1 MKDHFFDNPS
11 GLVGSRVDRANGII
25 RGVSIITSGLTAR
38 GHDLQVDHTTLRQ
51 METACRKKGTVPT
64 KWNHKTGADAVNGYL
79 DNFRIE
85 GPKLLGDWHLL
96 QTHPNFEQAVEL
108 AERMP
113 SNVGLSAAF
122 TGDDEPV
129 EVNGRKSLAA
139 RCDEVISVDL
149 VATPAAN
156 PTGLFQAKSPAAVDG
171 DPTNETST
179 MSTNPNTASAQ
190 EPTLKDLLTAITT
203 LQQTVEAQGQTIA
216 DLQEGSAQGED
227 LTIEDILSLSEQQI
241 SDLLQAGEI
250 SEEDAAGIAALQ
262 AEHAGADLGSQEGQ
276 QQAAPAAASAAPA
289 GSEAGTALSALAT
302 TVRELSA
309 RFERADRAAA
319 EAETQH
325 YFDTIEANLK
335 AFSDENGSLKKELS
349 SLKAHNETLL
359 HALRTGTRVLSFSA
373 EGAISPVTGKDGKV
387 HEFEQKVAEVE
398 KEGKSRAK
406 AFEAVIARNPELH
419 RDWLEAQR
427 A

>member
-51 METACRKKGTVPT
+51 MEAACRKKGTVPT

-85 GPKLLGDWHLL
+85 GEKLLGDWHLL
-96 QTHPNFEQAVEL
+96 QTHPQYEQAVEL

-122 TGDDEPV
+122 TGEDEPV
-129 EVNGRKSLAA
+129 EVNGKKSLAA

-156 PTGLFQAKSPAAVDG
+156 PTGLFHAKSADPVDG
-171 DPTNETST
+171 GATNETSL
-179 MSTNPNTASAQ
+179 MSNNPNPTGAQ
-190 EPTLKDLLTAITT
+190 EPTLTDLLSAITS

-216 DLQEGSAQGED
+216 ALQEGSAED
-227 LTIEDILSLSEQQI
+227 LTLEDILSLSEDQI
-241 SDLLQAGEI
+241 VDLVNSGEI
-250 SEEDAAGIAALQ
+250 SEEDAAGIVALQ
-262 AEHAGADLGSQEGQ
+262 AEHAVGDGEGSPEGEGSEGEGAG
-276 QQAAPAAASAAPA
+276 AAAPA
-289 GSEAGTALSALAT
+289 GAEAGTALSALAT

-309 RFERADRAAA
+309 RFDRADRAAE
-319 EAETQH
+319 EAETAH
-325 YFDTIEANLK
+325 HFDTIEANLK
-335 AFSDENGSLKKELS
+335 AFSDENTSLKKELS

-359 HALRTGTRVLSFSA
+359 HALKTGTRVLSFSA

-387 HEFEQKVAEVE
+387 HEFEQKVSEIE
-398 KEGKSRAK
+398 KSGKSRAK
-406 AFEAVIARNPELH
+406 AFEAVIKTNPELH